1 MPAISNLNKAY
12 KQINQAMN
20 DHQGQLTI
28 GIAKSFFEKAVTE
41 FNLSG
46 EKVSELQAMKFDR
59 NIDKEDLTDIQQAH
73 RQINQCLLKHE
84 GDLTKEDFAFY
95 FNESVKEF
103 NLEAREA
110 ELRGFQFERAIT
122 NPSKKEAQPESDE
135 SILERQAIEIQ
146 NLKDCMSE
154 IATLAGYA
162 NYLGKYGLKRT
173 DPAKRK

>member
-12 KQINQAMN
+12 KQINQSMN
-20 DHQGQLTI
+20 EHQGQLTL

-46 EKVSELQAMKFDR
+46 EKVTELQAMKFDR
-59 NIDKEDLTDIQQAH
+59 NVDKEDLTDMQQAQ

-103 NLEAREA
+103 KLEARVA
-110 ELRGFQFERAIT
+110 ELRGFQFERAIIDA
-122 NPSKKEAQPESDE
+122 SVKEVKPESTEVTLE
-135 SILERQAIEIQ
+135 SQAIEIE
-146 NLKDCMSE
+146 NLKACLSE